1 MFELVTYVSVLQKL
15 HPKDELN
22 HKAAKIDADDEG
34 EDFIASQHLENSDG
48 TMHNSEHEKGKKK
61 RKRKQVKDLRFEAE
75 MEKLTGLSS
84 KRRERKK
91 K

>member
-1 MFELVTYVSVLQKL
+1 MIVLQKL

-22 HKAAKIDADDEG
+22 YKTTKIDTAGDG
-34 EDFIASQHLENSDG
+34 EHFMTSQDMEDSDG
-48 TMHNSEHEKGKKK
+48 IVPSSTHEKGKRK
-61 RKRKQVKDLRFEAE
+61 RKRKQVKDLRFEEE
-75 MEKLTGLSS
+75 MEKVAGLGS